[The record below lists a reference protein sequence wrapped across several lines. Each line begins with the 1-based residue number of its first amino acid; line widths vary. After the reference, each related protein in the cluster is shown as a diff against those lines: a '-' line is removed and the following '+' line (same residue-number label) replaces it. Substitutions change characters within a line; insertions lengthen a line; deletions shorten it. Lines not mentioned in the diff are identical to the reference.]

1 MTVQCPACHF
11 ENPDGFAFCG
21 KCGAKLVVV
30 CPQCGAE
37 VPPGFAFCGRCGT
50 RLTPP
55 APAGLITEEALARI
69 APYLPPGILDDLP
82 PVALWQPADV
92 TRVQEM
98 LAHLLDNVVT
108 YLPRYLVQAEL
119 AAPDAAPGGEFLRGT
134 LLFSDISGFTAM
146 SERLSTLGKDG
157 AEQIVAL
164 VNRYFSAMLHVLF
177 TYGGDLFKFGGD
189 ALLAFFPDS
198 PERPG
203 SVNALHAAWV
213 MQQGMAAFRAVET
226 SLGTFPLQMKIGL
239 HAGSFFAARVGMPK
253 KREFVVTGPTV
264 NATAMAESA
273 AVAGQILAS
282 SAVHAQVQAQLDCTF
297 SPGPPGYYLLDALT
311 SSASPSL
318 PLSPV
323 PVFASSAS
331 PAEAL
336 RQTTTALERLTPYLP
351 PGLLARLLPVNG
363 GREVQAVERG
373 RDAHVTEG
381 GRDEGVTEYDSGEHR
396 LVAIL
401 FANFTGASEL
411 VEQLGP
417 GHEDEIARA
426 LNDYF
431 VAMDEIVERYGGVVN
446 KIDLYDHGDKLMAL
460 FGAPVAH
467 EDDAERAVRTAL
479 DMQHALEENC
489 AWVQQRIGVS
499 TGMVFAGHVGG
510 ATRREY
516 TVMGDEVN
524 LAARLMSAAQ
534 DGEVLLAGYVQRK
547 VRAFFEVA
555 DRGVVQLKG
564 KSKPVPTFTI
574 VGRRAQPEPVRGIR
588 GLRSTL
594 VGRAD
599 EQATLRRLVAELF
612 TGRGG
617 ILSLIGEAGL
627 GKSRMVSEMRTSVCA
642 QTRPDEIALTWVEG
656 RCLSYTQ
663 HVSYSAFN
671 DVIHAFLRIVDTDN
685 EFDIREKLRRYI
697 TYLFPEGD
705 ADVLPYLAHF
715 LNLPLS
721 GPEAERVTYLSG
733 EALQRQML
741 RVITALIERIAMEQP
756 LVIVFD
762 DLHWADSAS
771 LLLLE
776 RCLTLTDRVPL
787 LIAMLYRP
795 VRDHGCY
802 DLGQLAARDY
812 PHRYVEIQLKPLD
825 LQAGQDQ
832 ELVCNLL
839 ALETGAEDPGLPPAL
854 AYLVSRAEG
863 NPFYIE
869 EIIRSLIDQGI
880 VVPQDGGWRLDR
892 EIDLRTVPDSLQG
905 LIMARIDQLLEE
917 SRRTLQLAAVVGR
930 TFTHDLLAWLSS
942 AAALMAHLDVNLATL
957 QRTELIRERARLPEL
972 EYIFKHVMVR
982 DVAYESLLLRDR
994 RTYHSLIGRHLEEIY
1009 TGQKQEEVYEL
1020 LAHHYSLSDDHQKAL
1035 DYLLKS
1041 GDKARLAYANP
1052 EATAFYRQ
1060 AVQLA
1065 EQLEQWMA
1073 LADALMGLGDV
1084 LFHVGEAGEALVC
1097 YERALTHD
1105 ADVHRQAELYRRIA
1119 IVHEKRGDYEQA
1131 LAKCA
1136 QSMVLLPEDAYTSV
1150 EMVRLLLA
1158 RTRIYEQ
1165 QGQTDRALAEGEASL
1180 AILQNTTHHSEIAQA
1195 HNLVGLSYRSRQPAK
1210 AIEHLQQALSIL
1222 ERIGNEYEAAR
1233 IYNNLAILHYQT
1245 DLTRT
1250 AAYFSR
1256 ALKTL
1261 QRFGDVWGE
1270 ATTYMNLGVV
1280 QYAQGNY
1287 AQAIDHYQHSLTM
1300 RERLGQSLGMADCHI
1315 NLGETYRAQGNLDQA
1330 IIHLEEGLRIAQD
1343 IGAQDAEAECLRQ
1356 LAECYLKI
1364 NAPERALHACEKAR
1378 LYAESMGNRQEE
1390 AAIYRVIGKAHTEM
1404 QDLPAA
1410 LRNLEQS
1417 IAIRRELEEEFD
1429 LGTALYDYAHILK
1442 DAGKLAE
1449 ARAAFTEA
1457 LTLFERLELSQEQER
1472 VRVALSELSLV

>member
-1 MTVQCPACHF
+1 MAIQCPACHF

-21 KCGAKLVVV
+21 RCGAKLAVV

-37 VPPGFAFCGRCGT
+37 IPPGFAFCGRCGT
-50 RLTPP
+50 RLAPL
-55 APAGLITEEALARI
+55 APAALITEEELARI
-69 APYLPPGILDDLP
+69 EPYLPPGFLDDLP
-82 PVALWQPADV
+82 PAALWQPADV

-98 LAHLLDNVVT
+98 LARLLESVAT

-119 AAPDAAPGGEFLRGT
+119 AAPETAAGGEFLRGT

-164 VNRYFSAMLHVLF
+164 VNRYFSAMLRVLF

-198 PERPG
+198 PETPG
-203 SVNALHAAWV
+203 SVNALRAAWA
-213 MQQGMAAFRAVET
+213 MQQAMAAFREVET
-226 SLGTFPLQMKIGL
+226 SLGTFPLQMKIGM
-239 HAGSFFAARVGMPK
+239 HAGPFFAARVGAPK

-282 SAVHAQVQAQLDCTF
+282 DAVYAQAQTQPGCTF
-297 SPGPPGYYLLDALT
+297 TPGPPGYYLLDAFDIPP
-311 SSASPSL
+311 SISISISPSPSL
-318 PLSPV
+318 SPSLSLP
-323 PVFASSAS
+323 
-331 PAEAL
+331 EAL

-351 PGLLARLLPVNG
+351 PGLLARLLPMESG
-363 GREVQAVERG
+363 Q
-373 RDAHVTEG
+373 DAG
-381 GRDEGVTEYDSGEHR
+381 DSNYGDSGEHR

-401 FANFTGASEL
+401 FANFTGASDL
-411 VEQLGP
+411 VERLGP
-417 GHEDEIARA
+417 GREAAIARA

-431 VAMDEIVERYGGVVN
+431 VMMDEIVERYGGVVN

-479 DMQHALEENC
+479 DMQRALEYEGERGRQGERESLTPSPFHPLTPSPR
-489 AWVQQRIGVS
+489 WRQRIGVS

-510 ATRREY
+510 AMRREY

-534 DGEVLLAGYVQRK
+534 EGEVLLAGYVQRK

-555 DRGVVQLKG
+555 DRGEVQLKG
-564 KSKPVPTFTI
+564 KSKPVPTFTV

-594 VGRAD
+594 VGRAE
-599 EQATLRRLVAELF
+599 EQATVRRLIAELF

-627 GKSRMVSEMRTSVCA
+627 GKSRMVSEMRASV
-642 QTRPDEIALTWVEG
+642 TDEIALIWVEG

-663 HVSYSAFN
+663 HVSYSAFT

-697 TYLFPEGD
+697 EYLFPDGD
-705 ADVLPYLAHF
+705 AADAQPYLAHF
-715 LNLPLS
+715 LNLSLS
-721 GPEAERVTYLSG
+721 EPEAERVTYLSG

-741 RVITALIERIAMEQP
+741 RAITALIERIAMAQP

-776 RCLTLTDRVPL
+776 RCLMLTDRVPL

-812 PHRYVEIQLKPLD
+812 PHRYVEIQLRPLD

-839 ALETGAEDPGLPPAL
+839 TLEKLPSAL
-854 AYLVSRAEG
+854 AHLVSRAEG

-880 VVPQDGGWRLDR
+880 VVLQDGGWRLDR
-892 EIDLRTVPDSLQG
+892 EIDLRVVPDSLQG

-917 SRRTLQLAAVVGR
+917 ARRTLQLAAVVGR
-930 TFTHDLLAWLSS
+930 TFTHELLAWLSS

-972 EYIFKHVMVR
+972 EYIFKHVLVR

-1009 TGQKQEEVYEL
+1009 AGQKLEEVYEL
-1020 LAHHYSLSDDHQKAL
+1020 LAHHYSLSDDHAKAL
-1035 DYLLKS
+1035 KYLVKS

-1052 EATAFYRQ
+1052 EAIAFYRQ
-1060 AVQLA
+1060 ADELAAQLQQTEASVVIA
-1065 EQLEQWMA
+1065 E
-1073 LADALMGLGDV
+1073 GLGDV
-1084 LFHVGEAGEALVC
+1084 LFHVGESEEALAC
-1097 YERALTHD
+1097 YERALTCCGD
-1105 ADVHRQAELYRRIA
+1105 SKQQADLYRRMA
-1119 IVHEKRGDYEQA
+1119 IVYQNLGEYEKA
-1131 LAKCA
+1131 LAACEQGLSLVASEGEKA
-1136 QSMVLLPEDAYTSV
+1136 V
-1150 EMVRLLLA
+1150 EIARLLIV
-1158 RTRIYEQ
+1158 RSRIYEQ
-1165 QGQTDRALAEGEASL
+1165 QGQSEVALVDSEASL
-1180 AILQNTTHHSEIAQA
+1180 VILEHTTHYREIAQA
-1195 HNLVGLSYRSRQPAK
+1195 HNVLGLSYRSRQPDK
-1210 AIEHLQQALSIL
+1210 AITHLEQSLSIF
-1222 ERIGNEYEAAR
+1222 ERIGNAYEAAR
-1233 IYNNLAILHYQT
+1233 IFNNLAILHYQT
-1245 DLTRT
+1245 DLSRS
-1250 AAYFSR
+1250 ADYFNR

-1261 QRFGDVWGE
+1261 QRFGDIWGE
-1270 ATTYMNLGVV
+1270 AAAYMNLGIV
-1280 QYAQGNY
+1280 QYARGDY
-1287 AQAIDHYQHSLTM
+1287 GQAIDYYEHSLRMT
-1300 RERLGQSLGMADCHI
+1300 ERLGDKPGIADCHV
-1315 NLGETYRAQGNLDQA
+1315 NLGEAYRAQGDFVHA
-1330 IIHLEEGLRIAQD
+1330 ITHLEKSLIVAQE
-1343 IGAQDAEAECLRQ
+1343 IGASETEIECHRQ
-1356 LAECYLKI
+1356 LAECYLEI
-1364 NAPERALHACEKAR
+1364 GEFERALQSCREALLHIKATGDR
-1378 LYAESMGNRQEE
+1378 KAEGS
-1390 AAIYRVIGKAHTEM
+1390 IYRVMGNIFLKIN
-1404 QDLPAA
+1404 DLTSAIIHF
-1410 LRNLEQS
+1410 EQS
-1417 IAIRRELEEEFD
+1417 IAILRELNQDFD
-1429 LGTALYDYAHILK
+1429 LGTAIYDFALVLK
-1442 DAGKLAE
+1442 AAGRTGE
-1449 ARAAFTEA
+1449 TRAALAEA

-1472 VRVALSELSLV
+1472 VRVALSELPVM

>member
-21 KCGAKLVVV
+21 KCGAKLTVV

-37 VPPGFAFCGRCGT
+37 IPPGFAFCGRCGT
-50 RLTPP
+50 RLAPP
-55 APAGLITEEALARI
+55 APAGLITEAELARL
-69 APYLPPGILDDLP
+69 APYLPPDFLDNLP
-82 PVALWQPADV
+82 PAALWQPTDV
-92 TRVQEM
+92 TRVQE
-98 LAHLLDNVVT
+98 LLTHLLESVVT

-119 AAPDAAPGGEFLRGT
+119 AAPEAGAGGEFLHGT

-146 SERLSTLGKDG
+146 SEHLSTLGKDG

-164 VNRYFSAMLHVLF
+164 VNRYFSAMLDVLF
-177 TYGGDLFKFGGD
+177 AYGGDLFKFGGD
-189 ALLAFFPDS
+189 ALLAFFPDG
-198 PERPG
+198 PETPG
-203 SVNALHAAWV
+203 SINALHAAWA
-213 MQQGMAAFRAVET
+213 MQQAMAAFREVET

-239 HAGSFFAARVGMPK
+239 HAGPFFAARVGTPK
-253 KREFVVTGPTV
+253 KREFVVTGRTV

-282 SAVHAQVQAQLDCTF
+282 DAVYAQAQMQPGFTF
-297 SPGPPGYYLLDALT
+297 TPGPPGYYLLDALT
-311 SSASPSL
+311 PSHLHSLPPSPTPLLSSASL
-318 PLSPV
+318 H
-323 PVFASSAS
+323 
-331 PAEAL
+331 
-336 RQTTTALERLTPYLP
+336 QTVTTLERLTPYLP
-351 PGLLARLLPVNG
+351 PGLLTRLLPTESGQDVGDSNYGNG
-363 GREVQAVERG
+363 
-373 RDAHVTEG
+373 
-381 GRDEGVTEYDSGEHR
+381 GEHR
-396 LVAIL
+396 LVAVL
-401 FANFTGASEL
+401 FANFVGASEL
-411 VEQLGP
+411 IERLGP
-417 GHEDEIARA
+417 NHADEIARA

-479 DMQHALEENC
+479 DMQRALEERC
-489 AWVQQRIGVS
+489 AWVRQRIGVS

-534 DGEVLLAGYVQRK
+534 EGEVLLAGYVQRK

-555 DRGVVQLKG
+555 DRGEVRLKG

-588 GLRSTL
+588 GLRSVL
-594 VGRAD
+594 VGRAE
-599 EQATLRRLVAELF
+599 EQAAVRRLIADLF

-627 GKSRMVSEMRTSVCA
+627 GKSRMIAEMHA
-642 QTRPDEIALTWVEG
+642 GLAEEIALTWVEG

-663 HVSYSAFN
+663 HVSYSAFT

-685 EFDIREKLRRYI
+685 EFDIREKLRRCMAE
-697 TYLFPEGD
+697 LFPEGESD
-705 ADVLPYLAHF
+705 IQPYLAHF

-721 GPEAERVTYLSG
+721 EPEAERVTYLSG

-741 RVITALIERIAMEQP
+741 RAITALIERIALGQP

-802 DLGQLAARDY
+802 DLGQFAARHY

-825 LQAGQDQ
+825 FQAGEDQ

-839 ALETGAEDPGLPPAL
+839 ALDQLPPAL
-854 AYLVSRAEG
+854 AHLISRAEG

-880 VVPQDGGWRLDR
+880 VVPQDGGWRLGR

-905 LIMARIDQLLEE
+905 LIMARIDQLMEE
-917 SRRTLQLAAVVGR
+917 ARRTLQLAAVVGR
-930 TFTHDLLAWLSS
+930 TFTHELLAWLSS

-957 QRTELIRERARLPEL
+957 QRTELIRERARQPEL

-994 RTYHSLIGRHLEEIY
+994 RTYHGLIGRHLEEIY
-1009 TGQKQEEVYEL
+1009 TGQKREEVYEL
-1020 LAHHYSLSDDHQKAL
+1020 LAHHYSLSDDHAKAL
-1035 DYLLKS
+1035 EYLMKS

-1052 EATAFYRQ
+1052 EAIAFYRQ
-1060 AVQLA
+1060 ALQLA
-1065 EQLEQWMA
+1065 EHLQQTEA
-1073 LADALMGLGDV
+1073 VVSIAEGLGDV
-1084 LFHVGEAGEALVC
+1084 LFHVGESEEALAC
-1097 YERALTHD
+1097 YERAMAGRRDPKHR
-1105 ADVHRQAELYRRIA
+1105 ADLYRRMA
-1119 IVHEKRGDYEQA
+1119 IVYQNLGAYEKA
-1131 LAKCA
+1131 LAACE
-1136 QSMVLLPEDAYTSV
+1136 QGLSLLASEDEKSV
-1150 EMVRLLLA
+1150 ERARLLIA
-1158 RTRIYEQ
+1158 RSRIYEQ
-1165 QGQTDRALAEGEASL
+1165 QGQSEAALVDSEASL
-1180 AILQNTTHHSEIAQA
+1180 VILEHTTHYREIAQA
-1195 HNLVGLSYRSRQPAK
+1195 HNVVGLSYRSRQPDK
-1210 AIEHLQQALSIL
+1210 AIAHLEQSLSIF

-1245 DLTRT
+1245 DLSRS
-1250 AAYFSR
+1250 ADYFNR

-1261 QRFGDVWGE
+1261 QRFGDIWGE
-1270 ATTYMNLGVV
+1270 AAAYMNLGIV
-1280 QYAQGNY
+1280 QYARGDY
-1287 AQAIDHYQHSLTM
+1287 AQAIDYYEHSLQMT
-1300 RERLGQSLGMADCHI
+1300 ERLGDKPGIADCHV
-1315 NLGETYRAQGNLDQA
+1315 NLGEAYRAQGDFVRA
-1330 IIHLEEGLRIAQD
+1330 IVHLEKSLMVAQE
-1343 IGAQDAEAECLRQ
+1343 IGARETEIECHRQ
-1356 LAECYLKI
+1356 LAECYLEVGDF
-1364 NAPERALHACEKAR
+1364 ERALQTCREALLHIRASGDR
-1378 LYAESMGNRQEE
+1378 RAEGSLLRVMGN
-1390 AAIYRVIGKAHTEM
+1390 IYSRINDLTSALAHF
-1404 QDLPAA
+1404 
-1410 LRNLEQS
+1410 EQS
-1417 IAIRRELEEEFD
+1417 IAILRELNQDFD
-1429 LGTALYDYAHILK
+1429 LGAAIYDYALVLK
-1442 DAGKLAE
+1442 TADRIDE
-1449 ARAAFTEA
+1449 ARTAFTEA
-1457 LTLFERLELSQEQER
+1457 LAIFERLELSQEQER
-1472 VRVALSELSLV
+1472 VRAALSEIPPA

>member
-1 MTVQCPACHF
+1 MAIQCPACHF

-21 KCGAKLVVV
+21 RCGAKLAVV

-50 RLTPP
+50 RLAPP
-55 APAGLITEEALARI
+55 APAALITEEELARI
-69 APYLPPGILDDLP
+69 EPYLPPGTLDNLP
-82 PVALWQPADV
+82 PAALWQPADV
-92 TRVQEM
+92 TRVQEI
-98 LAHLLDNVVT
+98 LTRLLDNVVT
-108 YLPRYLVQAEL
+108 YLPRYLVQIEL
-119 AAPDAAPGGEFLRGT
+119 AAPETTAGGEFLRGT

-198 PERPG
+198 PETPG
-203 SVNALHAAWV
+203 SVNALHAAWA
-213 MQQGMAAFRAVET
+213 MQQAMAAFREVET
-226 SLGTFPLQMKIGL
+226 SLGTFPLQMKIGM
-239 HAGSFFAARVGMPK
+239 HAGPFFAARVGTPK
-253 KREFVVTGPTV
+253 KREFVVTGATV

-282 SAVHAQVQAQLDCTF
+282 DAVYAQAQTQPGCTF
-297 SPGPPGYYLLDALT
+297 SPGPPGYYLLDTLT
-311 SSASPSL
+311 PFASPIL
-318 PLSPV
+318 PLSPT
-323 PVFASSAS
+323 PVFALSTSA
-331 PAEAL
+331 AEVL
-336 RQTTTALERLTPYLP
+336 RQTTTTLERLTPYLP
-351 PGLLARLLPVNG
+351 PGLLARLLSEPG
-363 GREVQAVERG
+363 G
-373 RDAHVTEG
+373 RDAHP
-381 GRDEGVTEYDSGEHR
+381 TEYESGEHR

-401 FANFTGASEL
+401 FANFTGASDL
-411 VEQLGP
+411 VERLGP
-417 GHEDEIARA
+417 GREAAIARA

-431 VAMDEIVERYGGVVN
+431 VMMDEIVERYGGVVN

-479 DMQHALEENC
+479 DMQRALEEKC
-489 AWVQQRIGVS
+489 AWVRQRIGVS

-510 ATRREY
+510 AMRREY

-534 DGEVLLAGYVQRK
+534 EGEVLLAGYVQRK

-555 DRGVVQLKG
+555 DRGEVQLKG

-594 VGRAD
+594 VGRAE
-599 EQATLRRLVAELF
+599 EQATVRRLIAELV

-627 GKSRMVSEMRTSVCA
+627 GKSRMVAEMHANVM
-642 QTRPDEIALTWVEG
+642 DEIVLTWVEG

-663 HVSYSAFN
+663 HVSYSAFT

-685 EFDIREKLRRYI
+685 EFDIREKLRRY
-697 TYLFPEGD
+697 TEYLFPDGGA
-705 ADVLPYLAHF
+705 ADVQPYLAHF

-721 GPEAERVTYLSG
+721 EPEAERVTYLSG

-741 RVITALIERIAMEQP
+741 RAITALIERIAMEQP
-756 LVIVFD
+756 LVIVLD

-812 PHRYVEIQLKPLD
+812 PHRYVEIQLRPLD

-839 ALETGAEDPGLPPAL
+839 ALDQLPPAL
-854 AYLVSRAEG
+854 AHLVSRAEG

-892 EIDLRTVPDSLQG
+892 EIDLRVVPDSLQG

-917 SRRTLQLAAVVGR
+917 ARRTLQLAAVVGR

-942 AAALMAHLDVNLATL
+942 AAALMAHLDVNLAAL

-994 RTYHSLIGRHLEEIY
+994 HTYHSLIGRHLEEIY
-1009 TGQKQEEVYEL
+1009 TGQKLEEVYEL
-1020 LAHHYSLSDDHQKAL
+1020 LAHHYSLSDDHTKAL
-1035 DYLLKS
+1035 EYLIKS

-1052 EATAFYRQ
+1052 EAIAFYRQ
-1060 AVQLA
+1060 AMQLA
-1065 EQLEQWMA
+1065 EQPQQTEA
-1073 LADALMGLGDV
+1073 SVIIAAGLGDV
-1084 LFHVGEAGEALVC
+1084 LFHVGESDEALAC
-1097 YERALTHD
+1097 YERALTCCDD
-1105 ADVHRQAELYRRIA
+1105 AKRQADLYRRIA
-1119 IVHEKRGDYEQA
+1119 VVYEKRGDYEQA
-1131 LAKCA
+1131 LDRCA
-1136 QSMVLLPEDAYTSV
+1136 QGIALLPAEARASV
-1150 EMVRLLLA
+1150 EMARLLLA

-1165 QGQTDRALAEGEASL
+1165 QGQSDRALAEGEASL
-1180 AILQNTTHHSEIAQA
+1180 AVLRDSTHYPEIAQA
-1195 HNLVGLSYRSRQPAK
+1195 HNLVGLSYRGRQPAK
-1210 AIEHLQQALSIL
+1210 AIDHLQQALNIL

-1245 DLTRT
+1245 DLTLT

-1270 ATTYMNLGVV
+1270 ATTYANLGVV
-1280 QYAQGNY
+1280 HYAQGNY
-1287 AQAIDHYQHSLTM
+1287 AQAIDHYQRSLAM

-1330 IIHLEEGLRIAQD
+1330 IVHFEEGLRIAQS

-1356 LAECYLKI
+1356 LAECYLE
-1364 NAPERALHACEKAR
+1364 AHVPERALAACEKA
-1378 LYAESMGNRQEE
+1378 LTYTKSVGNRQEE
-1390 AAIYRVIGKAHTEM
+1390 AAIYRVIGKTHTET
-1404 QDLPAA
+1404 QNLTEA

-1417 IAIRRELEEEFD
+1417 ITILRELEQEFD
-1429 LGTALYDYAHILK
+1429 LGAVLVDYAHV
-1442 DAGKLAE
+1442 LATAEQSAAARVVLTE
-1449 ARAAFTEA
+1449 ARA
-1457 LTLFERLELSQEQER
+1457 LFEKLQLPQEQER
-1472 VRVALSELSLV
+1472 VRVALSKLPPM

>member
-1 MTVQCPACHF
+1 MAMQCPACHF

-21 KCGAKLVVV
+21 KCGAKLAVV

-50 RLTPP
+50 RLPPP
-55 APAGLITEEALARI
+55 APAGAITDEELARI
-69 APYLPPGILDDLP
+69 APYLPPGLLDDLP
-82 PVALWQPADV
+82 PAALWQPADV

-119 AAPDAAPGGEFLRGT
+119 AAPETGAGGEFLHGT

-146 SERLSTLGKDG
+146 SERLSTLGKEG
-157 AEQIVAL
+157 AEQIVAV
-164 VNRYFSAMLHVLF
+164 VNRYFSAMLDVLF
-177 TYGGDLFKFGGD
+177 AYGGDLFKFGGD
-189 ALLAFFPDS
+189 ALLAFFPDG
-198 PERPG
+198 PETPG
-203 SVNALHAAWV
+203 SANALHAAWA
-213 MQQGMAAFRAVET
+213 MQQAMTAFREVET
-226 SLGTFPLQMKIGL
+226 SIGTFPLQMKIGL
-239 HAGSFFAARVGMPK
+239 HAGSFFAARVGTPE
-253 KREFVVTGPTV
+253 KREFVVTGSTV

-282 SAVHAQVQAQLDCTF
+282 SAVHAQVQAQPDCTF

-311 SSASPSL
+311 PSASPAL

-323 PVFASSAS
+323 SAYASSTS

-351 PGLLARLLPVNG
+351 PGLLARLLGHSLP
-363 GREVQAVERG
+363 VERG
-373 RDAHVTEG
+373 RDARATEG
-381 GRDEGVTEYDSGEHR
+381 ARDARATEGARDGRVAEYDSGEHR

-401 FANFTGASEL
+401 FANFTGASDL

-460 FGAPVAH
+460 FGAPTAH

-479 DMQHALEENC
+479 DMQHALEE
-489 AWVQQRIGVS
+489 AGQPHSPTPSWKQRIGVS

-555 DRGVVQLKG
+555 DRGAVELKG
-564 KSKPVPTFTI
+564 KSRPVPTFTI

-594 VGRAD
+594 VGRAE
-599 EQATLRRLVAELF
+599 EQAALRRLVAELV

-627 GKSRMVSEMRTSVCA
+627 GKSRMVSEMRASV
-642 QTRPDEIALTWVEG
+642 TDEIALTWVEG

-663 HVSYSAFN
+663 HVSYSAFT

-685 EFDIREKLRRYI
+685 EFDIREKLRRYVE
-697 TYLFPEGD
+697 YLFPEGD

-721 GPEAERVTYLSG
+721 EPEAERVTYLSG

-741 RVITALIERIAMEQP
+741 RTITALIERIALEQP

-812 PHRYVEIQLKPLD
+812 PHRYVELQLKPLD
-825 LQAGQDQ
+825 LQAGQDH

-839 ALETGAEDPGLPPAL
+839 ALEKLPPAL
-854 AYLVSRAEG
+854 AQLVSRAEG

-917 SRRTLQLAAVVGR
+917 ARRTLQLAAVVGR
-930 TFTHDLLAWLSS
+930 SFTHDLLAWLSS
-942 AAALMAHLDVNLATL
+942 AAALIAHLDGSLAAL

-994 RTYHSLIGRHLEEIY
+994 RTYHGLIGRHLEEVY
-1009 TGQKQEEVYEL
+1009 TGQKLEEVYEL
-1020 LAHHYSLSDDHQKAL
+1020 LAHHYSLSDDHAKAL
-1035 DYLLKS
+1035 DYLVKS
-1041 GDKARLAYANP
+1041 GDKAHAAYANP
-1052 EATAFYRQ
+1052 EAIAFYRQ
-1060 AVQLA
+1060 ADELAAQLQQTEAAVVIA
-1065 EQLEQWMA
+1065 E
-1073 LADALMGLGDV
+1073 GLGDV
-1084 LFHVGEAGEALVC
+1084 LFHVGESEEALAC
-1097 YERALTHD
+1097 YERALTCCGD
-1105 ADVHRQAELYRRIA
+1105 ALREADLYRRIA
-1119 IVHEKRGDYEQA
+1119 AVYEKRGEYELA
-1131 LAKCA
+1131 LQSCA
-1136 QSMVLLPEDAYTSV
+1136 LGIECLSPDHQDSPGMA
-1150 EMVRLLLA
+1150 RLLIE
-1158 RTRIYEQ
+1158 RSRIYRQ
-1165 QGQTDRALAEGEASL
+1165 QGQNDIAARDGEASL
-1180 AILQNTTHHSEIAQA
+1180 VILGDSTHYTEIAQA
-1195 HNLVGLSYRSRQPAK
+1195 HNTLGLIYRVSEPAR
-1210 AIEHLQQALSIL
+1210 AIQHLEQGLAIL
-1222 ERIGNEYEAAR
+1222 ERTGNEYEAAKN
-1233 IYNNLAILHYQT
+1233 YNNLAILYYQT
-1245 DLTRT
+1245 DLSRS
-1250 AAYFSR
+1250 AAYFER
-1256 ALKTL
+1256 TLKTM
-1261 QRFGDVWGE
+1261 QRLGDVGE
-1270 ATTYMNLGVV
+1270 EAAAYMNLGVV
-1280 QYAQGNY
+1280 HYAQGNY
-1287 AQAIDHYQHSLTM
+1287 AQAIEYYQHSLAM
-1300 RERLGQSLGMADCHI
+1300 REKLGHSLGIADCHI
-1315 NLGETYRAQGNLDQA
+1315 NLGEVYRAQGELNQA
-1330 IIHLEEGLRIAQD
+1330 IAHLEEGLRITQG
-1343 IGAQDAEAECLRQ
+1343 IGAKDSEAECHRQ
-1356 LAECYLKI
+1356 LAECYLGI
-1364 NAPERALHACEKAR
+1364 HAPERALAACEKA
-1378 LYAESMGNRQEE
+1378 LVYAKSIGNRQEE
-1390 AAIYRVIGKAHTEM
+1390 AAIYRVIGKAQTEM
-1404 QDLPAA
+1404 RNISEA
-1410 LRNLEQS
+1410 LNNLQQS
-1417 IAIRRELEEEFD
+1417 ITILRELKQEFD
-1429 LGTALYDYAHILK
+1429 LGTALFDYAYVLK
-1442 DAGKLAE
+1442 DASKPAE
-1449 ARAAFTEA
+1449 ASTALTEA
-1457 LTLFERLELSQEQER
+1457 LTLFERLELPQEQER
-1472 VRVALSELSLV
+1472 VRVALGELPHV

>member
-1 MTVQCPACHF
+1 MAIQCPACHF

-21 KCGAKLVVV
+21 RCGAKLTVV

-37 VPPGFAFCGRCGT
+37 VPPDFAFCGRCGT
-50 RLTPP
+50 RLAPS
-55 APAGLITEEALARI
+55 APADLITEEELTRI
-69 APYLPPGILDDLP
+69 EPYLPSGVLDNLP
-82 PVALWQPADV
+82 PATLWKPADV
-92 TRVQEM
+92 TRVQEISTQ
-98 LAHLLDNVVT
+98 LLDSIVT

-119 AAPDAAPGGEFLRGT
+119 AAPDAGAGGEFLCGT

-157 AEQIVAL
+157 AEQIVTL
-164 VNRYFSAMLHVLF
+164 VNRYFSAMLDVLF
-177 TYGGDLFKFGGD
+177 AYGGDLFKFGGD
-189 ALLAFFPDS
+189 ALLAYFPDG
-198 PERPG
+198 PEMPG
-203 SVNALHAAWV
+203 SVNALHAAWA
-213 MQQGMAAFRAVET
+213 MQQAMAAFREVET

-239 HAGSFFAARVGMPK
+239 HAGPFFAARVGAPK
-253 KREFVVTGPTV
+253 KREFVVTGATI

-282 SAVHAQVQAQLDCTF
+282 NAVYAQVQAQPGFTF
-297 SPGPPGYYLLDALT
+297 IPGPPGYYLLDAFDILP
-311 SSASPSL
+311 SISPSPAPAPSLSL
-318 PLSPV
+318 P
-323 PVFASSAS
+323 
-331 PAEAL
+331 ETL
-336 RQTTTALERLTPYLP
+336 RQTTIALERLTPYLP
-351 PGLLARLLPVNG
+351 PGLLPRLLARLSS
-363 GREVQAVERG
+363 VEGEQGARV
-373 RDAHVTEG
+373 A
-381 GRDEGVTEYDSGEHR
+381 EYDSGEHR

-401 FANFTGASEL
+401 FANFVGASDL
-411 VEQLGP
+411 VERLGP
-417 GHEDEIARA
+417 GREADIARA

-431 VAMDEIVERYGGVVN
+431 VVMDEIVERYGGVVN
-446 KIDLYDHGDKLMAL
+446 KIDLYDRGDKLMAL

-467 EDDAERAVRTAL
+467 EDDAERAVRAAL
-479 DMQHALEENC
+479 DMQRALEEHC
-489 AWVQQRIGVS
+489 TWAQQRIGVS

-510 ATRREY
+510 AMRREY

-534 DGEVLLAGYVQRK
+534 AGEVLLAGYVQRK

-555 DRGVVQLKG
+555 DRGEVRLKG

-594 VGRAD
+594 VGRAA
-599 EQATLRRLVAELF
+599 EQAALRRLVADLF

-627 GKSRMVSEMRTSVCA
+627 GKSRMIAEMRANVV
-642 QTRPDEIALTWVEG
+642 DEIALTWVEG

-663 HVSYSAFN
+663 HVSYSAFT

-685 EFDIREKLRRYI
+685 EYDIRDKLRRY
-697 TYLFPEGD
+697 TEYLFADEGA
-705 ADVLPYLAHF
+705 ADVQPYLAHF

-721 GPEAERVTYLSG
+721 EPEAERVTYLSG

-741 RVITALIERIAMEQP
+741 RAITALIERIAMEQP
-756 LVIVFD
+756 VVIVFD

-776 RCLTLTDRVPL
+776 RCLALTDRVPL

-795 VRDHGCY
+795 VRDHGCF

-812 PHRYVEIQLKPLD
+812 PHRHVEIQLKPLD
-825 LQAGQDQ
+825 LQAGEDQ

-839 ALETGAEDPGLPPAL
+839 ALDQLPPAL
-854 AYLVSRAEG
+854 AHLVSRAEG

-880 VVPQDGGWRLDR
+880 VVPQNGGWRLDR
-892 EIDLRTVPDSLQG
+892 EIDLRVVPDSLQG

-917 SRRTLQLAAVVGR
+917 ARRTLQLAAIIGR

-994 RTYHSLIGRHLEEIY
+994 RTYHSLIGRYLEEIY
-1009 TGQKQEEVYEL
+1009 AGKKLEEVYEL
-1020 LAHHYSLSDDHQKAL
+1020 LAHHYGLSDDREKAL
-1035 DYLLKS
+1035 EYLIKS

-1052 EATAFYRQ
+1052 EAIAFYRKADGLAAQ
-1060 AVQLA
+1060 LQQTEAAVVIA
-1065 EQLEQWMA
+1065 E
-1073 LADALMGLGDV
+1073 GLGDV
-1084 LFHVGEAGEALVC
+1084 LFHVGESEEALAC
-1097 YERALTHD
+1097 YERALTCCRD
-1105 ADVHRQAELYRRIA
+1105 AKRHADLYRRIA
-1119 IVHEKRGDYEQA
+1119 VVYEKRGDYEQA
-1131 LAKCA
+1131 LDRCA
-1136 QSMVLLPEDAYTSV
+1136 QGIALLPADAQASV
-1150 EMVRLLLA
+1150 EMARLLLA

-1165 QGQTDRALAEGEASL
+1165 QGQSDRALAEGEASL
-1180 AILQNTTHHSEIAQA
+1180 AVLLDSTHYPEIAQA
-1195 HNLVGLSYRSRQPAK
+1195 HNLVGLSYRGRQPAK
-1210 AIEHLQQALSIL
+1210 AIDHLQQALNIL

-1245 DLTRT
+1245 DLILT

-1270 ATTYMNLGVV
+1270 ATTYANLGVV

-1287 AQAIDHYQHSLTM
+1287 AQAIDHYQRSLAM

-1330 IIHLEEGLRIAQD
+1330 IVHLEEGLRIAQD

-1356 LAECYLKI
+1356 LAECYLEI
-1364 NAPERALHACEKAR
+1364 HVPERALAVCEKA
-1378 LYAESMGNRQEE
+1378 LTYAKSVGNRQEE
-1390 AAIYRVIGKAHTEM
+1390 AAIYRVIGKAHTET
-1404 QDLPAA
+1404 QNLTEA
-1410 LRNLEQS
+1410 LHNLEHS
-1417 IAIRRELEEEFD
+1417 VTILRELKQEFD
-1429 LGTALYDYAHILK
+1429 LGTVLVDYAHVLK
-1442 DAGKLAE
+1442 IAAKPAE
-1449 ARAAFTEA
+1449 TRAALTEA
-1457 LTLFERLELSQEQER
+1457 LAIFEKLQLSQEQER
-1472 VRVALSELSLV
+1472 VRAALAELSLL

>member
-21 KCGAKLVVV
+21 KCGAKLVIV

-50 RLTPP
+50 RLLPT
-55 APAGLITEEALARI
+55 APAGLVTDEELARI
-69 APYLPPGILDDLP
+69 EPYLPPGTLDDLP
-82 PVALWQPADV
+82 PAALWQPADV

-98 LAHLLDNVVT
+98 LAHLLDSVVT

-119 AAPDAAPGGEFLRGT
+119 AAPNAGAGGEFLHGT

-146 SERLSTLGKDG
+146 SERLSTLGKEG
-157 AEQIVAL
+157 AEQIVAV
-164 VNRYFSAMLHVLF
+164 VNRYFSAMLDVLF
-177 TYGGDLFKFGGD
+177 AYGGDLFKFGGD
-189 ALLAFFPDS
+189 ALLAYFPDG
-198 PERPG
+198 PEMPG
-203 SVNALHAAWV
+203 SVHALHAAWA
-213 MQQGMAAFRAVET
+213 MQQAMADFREVET

-239 HAGSFFAARVGMPK
+239 HAGAFFAARVGTLK
-253 KREFVVTGPTV
+253 KREFVVTGSTV

-282 SAVHAQVQAQLDCTF
+282 AAAHAQVQAQPGFTF
-297 SPGPPGYYLLDALT
+297 TPGPPGYYLLDAFDIPT
-311 SSASPSL
+311 SISPSPDPSLSLSL
-318 PLSPV
+318 PEV
-323 PVFASSAS
+323 
-331 PAEAL
+331 L

-351 PGLLARLLPVNG
+351 PGLLARLLA
-363 GREVQAVERG
+363 RLSSVEG
-373 RDAHVTEG
+373 EQDA
-381 GRDEGVTEYDSGEHR
+381 GVLEYDSGEHR

-401 FANFTGASEL
+401 FANFTGASDL
-411 VEQLGP
+411 VERLGP
-417 GHEDEIARA
+417 GREADIARA

-431 VAMDEIVERYGGVVN
+431 VAMDEIVTRYGGVVN

-479 DMQHALEENC
+479 DMQRALEETC

-510 ATRREY
+510 AMRREY

-555 DRGVVQLKG
+555 DRGEVQLKG
-564 KSKPVPTFTI
+564 KSKPVPTFNI

-594 VGRAD
+594 VGRAA
-599 EQATLRRLVAELF
+599 EQAALRRLVADLF

-617 ILSLIGEAGL
+617 ILSLVGEAGL
-627 GKSRMVSEMRTSVCA
+627 GKSRMVSEMRASV
-642 QTRPDEIALTWVEG
+642 TDEIALTWVEG

-663 HVSYSAFN
+663 HVSYSAFT

-685 EFDIREKLRRYI
+685 EFDIREKLRHYI
-697 TYLFPEGD
+697 TYLFPEGH

-721 GPEAERVTYLSG
+721 EPEAERVTYLSG

-741 RVITALIERIAMEQP
+741 RAITALIERVALEQP

-802 DLGQLAARDY
+802 DLGHLAARDY
-812 PHRYVEIQLKPLD
+812 PHRYVEIVLKPLD

-839 ALETGAEDPGLPPAL
+839 ALEKLPPAL
-854 AYLVSRAEG
+854 AQLVSRAEG

-880 VVPQDGGWRLDR
+880 VVPQDGGWRLER

-917 SRRTLQLAAVVGR
+917 ARRTLQLAAVVGR
-930 TFTHDLLAWLSS
+930 SFTHDLLAWLSS
-942 AAALMAHLDVNLATL
+942 AAALMAHLDGSLAAL

-1009 TGQKQEEVYEL
+1009 TGQKLEEVYEL
-1020 LAHHYSLSDDHQKAL
+1020 LAHHYSLSDDHAKAL
-1035 DYLLKS
+1035 AYLVKS
-1041 GDKARLAYANP
+1041 GDKARAAYANP
-1052 EATAFYRQ
+1052 EAIAFYRR
-1060 AVQLA
+1060 AGT
-1065 EQLEQWMA
+1065 
-1073 LADALMGLGDV
+1073 LADELGQIETQSIIAEGLGDV
-1084 LFHVGEAGEALVC
+1084 LFHVGESVEALEC
-1097 YERALTHD
+1097 YERALTCCAD
-1105 ADVHRQAELYRRIA
+1105 AKRQADLHRRMA
-1119 IVHEKRGDYEQA
+1119 VVYEKRGDYEHA

-1136 QSMVLLPEDAYTSV
+1136 QGMAMLRADAQTSV
-1150 EMVRLLLA
+1150 EMGRLLIT
-1158 RTRIYEQ
+1158 RSRIYDQ
-1165 QGQTDRALAEGEASL
+1165 QGQSEAALAEGEKSL
-1180 AILQNTTHHSEIAQA
+1180 VILDGTTHYREIAQA
-1195 HNLVGLSYRSRQPAK
+1195 HNVLGLGFRSNQPAK
-1210 AIEHLQQALSIL
+1210 AIQHLEQALVIL
-1222 ERIGNEYEAAR
+1222 ERIGDEYEAAR
-1233 IYNNLAILHYQT
+1233 IYNNLAILYYQT
-1245 DLTRT
+1245 DLARSTS
-1250 AAYFSR
+1250 YFTKT
-1256 ALKTL
+1256 LKTM
-1261 QRFGDVWGE
+1261 QRLGNVGE
-1270 ATTYMNLGVV
+1270 EAVAYMNLGVV

-1287 AQAIDHYQHSLTM
+1287 EKAVDYYQHSLHM
-1300 RERLGQSLGMADCHI
+1300 HKQLGHNLRIADCHI
-1315 NLGETYRAQGNLDQA
+1315 NLGETYRAQGDLNQA
-1330 IIHLEEGLRIAQD
+1330 IAHLEQGLRIAQEV
-1343 IGAQDAEAECLRQ
+1343 GAQDAEAECLRQ
-1356 LAECYLKI
+1356 LAECYLEI
-1364 NAPERALHACEKAR
+1364 NTPERALAACEKA
-1378 LYAESMGNRQEE
+1378 LVYAKTMGNRQEE
-1390 AAIYRVIGKAHTEM
+1390 AAIYRVIGKAQTGM
-1404 QDLPAA
+1404 GDIPAA
-1410 LRNLEQS
+1410 LATLEQS
-1417 IAIRRELEEEFD
+1417 ITILRELGQEFD
-1429 LGTALYDYAHILK
+1429 LGTALCDYAHVLK
-1442 DAGKLAE
+1442 DAEKRAE
-1449 ARAAFTEA
+1449 ARAAFSEA
-1457 LTLFERLELSQEQER
+1457 LAFFEKLDLPQEQDR
-1472 VRVALSELSLV
+1472 VCTALDELL

>member
-1 MTVQCPACHF
+1 MSVLCPACHF
-11 ENPDGFAFCG
+11 ENPEGFAFCG
-21 KCGAKLVVV
+21 KCGAKLAVV

-55 APAGLITEEALARI
+55 EPAGVITEEELARI
-69 APYLPPGILDDLP
+69 EPYLPPGFLDNLP
-82 PVALWQPADV
+82 PAALWQPEDV
-92 TRVQEM
+92 THAQEM
-98 LAHLLDNVVT
+98 LAHLLDSVVI

-119 AAPDAAPGGEFLRGT
+119 AVPDVAAGGEFLRGT

-146 SERLSTLGKDG
+146 SERLSTLGKEG

-164 VNRYFSAMLHVLF
+164 VNRYFSAMLDVLF

-189 ALLAFFPDS
+189 ALLAFFPDG
-198 PERPG
+198 PETPG
-203 SVNALHAAWV
+203 SVNALHAAWA
-213 MQQGMAAFRAVET
+213 MQQAMTAFREVET
-226 SLGTFPLQMKIGL
+226 SLGTFPLQMKIGM
-239 HAGSFFAARVGMPK
+239 HAGSFFAARVGTLR
-253 KREFVVTGPTV
+253 KREFVVTGTTV

-282 SAVHAQVQAQLDCTF
+282 DAVYAQVHIYPWLTF
-297 SPGPPGYYLLDALT
+297 TPGPTGYHLLDTLT
-311 SSASPSL
+311 QTHPPTLSLSPSL
-318 PLSPV
+318 CLPQT
-323 PVFASSAS
+323 SS
-331 PAEAL
+331 L
-336 RQTTTALERLTPYLP
+336 HQTATALERLTPYLP
-351 PGLLARLLPVNG
+351 PGLLARLLAHLLPT
-363 GREVQAVERG
+363 ESG
-373 RDAHVTEG
+373 RDTRSTG
-381 GRDEGVTEYDSGEHR
+381 YDSGEHR

-401 FANFTGASEL
+401 FANFTGASDL
-411 VEQLGP
+411 VEKLGP
-417 GHEDEIARA
+417 GRENEIARA

-431 VAMDEIVERYGGVVN
+431 VTMDAVIERYGGVVN

-479 DMQHALEENC
+479 DMQHVLEGAC
-489 AWVQQRIGVS
+489 PWVQQRIGVS

-534 DGEVLLAGYVQRK
+534 NGEALLAGYVQRK
-547 VRAFFEVA
+547 VRPFFEVA
-555 DRGVVQLKG
+555 DRGAVQLKG
-564 KSKPVPTFTI
+564 KSKPVPTFTV

-594 VGRAD
+594 VGRAE
-599 EQATLRRLVAELF
+599 EQATVRRLVADLV
-612 TGRGG
+612 TGRGS
-617 ILSLIGEAGL
+617 IVSLIGEAGL
-627 GKSRMVSEMRTSVCA
+627 GKSRMIAEMHASVM
-642 QTRPDEIALTWVEG
+642 DEIALTWVEG

-663 HVSYSAFN
+663 NVSYSAFT

-685 EFDIREKLRRYI
+685 EFDIRDKLRGCI
-697 TYLFPEGD
+697 ADLFPDGGGS
-705 ADVLPYLAHF
+705 DVQPYLAHF

-721 GPEAERVTYLSG
+721 EPEAERVTYLSG

-741 RVITALIERIAMEQP
+741 RAITALIERIAMEQP

-802 DLGQLAARDY
+802 NLGQLAARDY
-812 PHRYVEIQLKPLD
+812 PHRYAEIMLKPLD

-839 ALETGAEDPGLPPAL
+839 SLETGTEGPGLPPAL
-854 AYLVSRAEG
+854 ARLVSRAEG

-869 EIIRSLIDQGI
+869 EIIRSLIDQGF

-905 LIMARIDQLLEE
+905 LIMARIDKLMEE
-917 SRRTLQLAAVVGR
+917 ARRTLQLAAVVGR

-942 AAALMAHLDVNLATL
+942 AAALMAHLDTNLAAL

-994 RTYHSLIGRHLEEIY
+994 RTYHGLIGQHLEEIY

-1020 LAHHYSLSDDHQKAL
+1020 LAHHYSLSDDHEKAL
-1035 DYLLKS
+1035 GYLIKS

-1052 EATAFYRQ
+1052 EAIAFYRE

-1065 EQLEQWMA
+1065 EQLEQWTT
-1073 LADALMGLGDV
+1073 LADALTGLGDV
-1084 LFHVGEAGEALVC
+1084 LFHVGEADEALAC
-1097 YERALTHD
+1097 YEKAQRYHD
-1105 ADVHRQAELYRRIA
+1105 DPRKQAGLLRHMA
-1119 IVHEKRGDYEQA
+1119 TVHEKRGDYEQA
-1131 LAKCA
+1131 LAMCA
-1136 QSMVLLPEDAYTSV
+1136 RGIALLPADAQTSV
-1150 EMVRLLLA
+1150 EMARLLLA

-1165 QGQTDRALAEGEASL
+1165 QGQNDRVLAEGEASL
-1180 AILQNTTHHSEIAQA
+1180 AILQDTMHYPEIAQA
-1195 HNLVGLSYRSRQPAK
+1195 HNLLGLGYRGRQPAK
-1210 AIEHLQQALSIL
+1210 AIKHLEKALDIL
-1222 ERIGNEYEAAR
+1222 ERIGNEYDAAR
-1233 IYNNLAILHYQT
+1233 INNNLAILHYQT
-1245 DLTRT
+1245 DLTRA

-1270 ATTYMNLGVV
+1270 ATTYMNLGII
-1280 QYAQGNY
+1280 QYAQGNH
-1287 AQAIDHYQHSLTM
+1287 AQAIDHYQRSLAM
-1300 RERLGQSLGMADCHI
+1300 REKLGQSLGMADCHI
-1315 NLGETYRAQGNLDQA
+1315 NLGETYRAQRNLEQA
-1330 IIHLEEGLRIAQD
+1330 IMHLEEGLRIAQD

-1356 LAECYLKI
+1356 LAECYLET
-1364 NAPERALHACEKAR
+1364 NAPERALAACEKAIT
-1378 LYAESMGNRQEE
+1378 YAKSIGNRQEE
-1390 AAIYRVIGKAHTEM
+1390 AAIYRVIGKAHTET
-1404 QDLPAA
+1404 QNLTEA

-1417 IAIRRELEEEFD
+1417 VAILRELKQEFD
-1429 LGTALYDYAHILK
+1429 LGTVLVDYAHV
-1442 DAGKLAE
+1442 LAAAEKPTE
-1449 ARAAFTEA
+1449 ARVVLTEA
-1457 LTLFERLELSQEQER
+1457 LALFEKLRLPQEQER
-1472 VRVALSELSLV
+1472 VRVALSKLPPM